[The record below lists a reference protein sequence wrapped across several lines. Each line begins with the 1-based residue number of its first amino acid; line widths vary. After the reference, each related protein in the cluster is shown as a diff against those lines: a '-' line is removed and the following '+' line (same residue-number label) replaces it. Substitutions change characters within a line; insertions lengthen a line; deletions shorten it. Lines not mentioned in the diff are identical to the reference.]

1 MNILKK
7 FLGEEL
13 KLNLGQRQGCIA
25 RGQQEGVSSKQGV
38 VAGGHLVK
46 GKMGR
51 SCLYLETR
59 KPKVRSG
66 KLSVAQAWGS
76 GPVT

>member
-1 MNILKK
+1 MNLLEK

-13 KLNLGQRQGCIA
+13 KLNLGQRQDCIA
-25 RGQQEGVSSKQGV
+25 RGQQEQESSKQGV
-38 VAGGHLVK
+38 VARGHLVK
-46 GKMGR
+46 GKKGR

-66 KLSVAQAWGS
+66 KLSVAKAWDS